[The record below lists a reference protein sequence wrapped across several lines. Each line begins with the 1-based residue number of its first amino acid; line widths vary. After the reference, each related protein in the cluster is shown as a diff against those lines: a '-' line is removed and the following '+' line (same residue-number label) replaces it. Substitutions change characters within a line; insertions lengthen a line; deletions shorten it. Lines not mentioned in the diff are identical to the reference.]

1 MVAALLMTKATAL
14 APTDKASTS
23 GPELIPARRHD
34 F

>member
-1 MVAALLMTKATAL
+1 MVAALLMTMATAL

-23 GPELIPARRHD
+23 GSALFPARRHD